1 MLSKCCEIFPLVLRS
16 LDTVVLGIDGGD
28 GLRGLALIPGEMFY
42 TVQIG
47 DTVFTVLKRYQNLQ
61 PIGSGAQG
69 MVW

>member
-1 MLSKCCEIFPLVLRS
+1 MFWKCCEIFTLLLRS
-16 LDTVVLGIDGGD
+16 FDTVVLGIDGGD
-28 GLRGLALIPGEMFY
+28 GLKGLSLIPEKMY
-42 TVQIG
+42 YSIQIG